1 MALYRFAYT
10 ETNIGF
16 ADVEAGSLEE
26 AREKLN
32 EGYIDLFINKTDS
45 SFGDLIET
53 ID

>member
-10 ETNIGF
+10 ETNVGF
-16 ADVEAGSLEE
+16 ADVEANSFEE